1 MGCLGAYVGSF
12 GRVTLIVGSV
22 IGLSLPGVAFAQ
34 GQRGHSRSIAIDP
47 AREISIVKERPGII
61 DREPGE
67 TIDEVVAAVEELY
80 TILLRYGIPERVVT
94 YACRQTQAPEVCR
107 ILLGD
112 LVATLR
118 HFHKVGFDRGYY
130 ATLLQRDI
138 SAYLRSQVNT
148 LYQTTS
154 RVNLGMR
161 TLLLTNRSWL
171 LNRLGENRGS
181 SALLRDIQELDAKMA
196 RYRELH
202 EALIHAIPALREA
215 EDPRTALRDFLSL
228 FPEYARTLFSLFRN
242 YPEYLL
248 HLDATL
254 HFLGNDNDLRELAV
268 HEAFARDFETVIGL
282 GERYVGLD
290 TSTLIPL
297 LQGEEGLYAKI
308 REAYPPLSLSAES
321 WFALFGMEE
330 PADLHGSARTVE
342 QAQRMANGAMREIYG
357 LEAEIAREVCRL
369 HNPENPGKCDDHYP
383 VGTGLEA
390 LRNRE
395 NPVAA
400 ICAERTETEDC
411 LRRTE
416 IFRMAL
422 SATLESEDPS
432 FRLLLRNLAELRMS
446 PEDFEAF
453 MAVADAF
460 AEAVGDGDGLTVEE
474 FQEIGRA
481 LAGLFLT
488 SDLMDRLLSGICKNA
503 PNETC
508 GDALRN
514 LAATLIDLRQGN
526 LSVQEAFLQGVAKV
540 LFILR
545 FGDTLAVLNTME
557 DVETK
562 IWYSL
567 IANDATRGF
576 LANRA
581 FEAFLP
587 PLEADYAHIAE
598 KLADLQAIHAELS
611 AVAEEMFAID
621 AALDDP
627 TTTPEEREELEARMA
642 ELKRAE
648 KGLRRSYHDAMI
660 ELEAY
665 YLHRYLPNM
674 FAGGN
679 LVLNTQIGR
688 ALDRTDIHA
697 LSLYDLFRYL
707 AQNDPGGDWQPFL
720 ANVVTIQEISASART
735 LLEEV
740 DHLHGEILEARDPAE
755 AFLETDA
762 KQVQEALD
770 HEMKKLIVAKI
781 NLLVKIYFK
790 LEAFLDAH
798 REDTEG
804 GGLPTLPEELPP
816 LPFDPSQLPLP

>member
-1 MGCLGAYVGSF
+1 MGCA
-12 GRVTLIVGSV
+12 I
-22 IGLSLPGVAFAQ
+22 SLFFPATVLAQ
-34 GQRGHSRSIAIDP
+34 GAHGRSRSIVIDP
-47 AREISIVKERPGII
+47 LREISIVKERPGII

-80 TILLRYGIPERVVT
+80 QILLRYGIPERIAT

-112 LVATLR
+112 LVMTIR
-118 HFHKVGFDRGYY
+118 HFHKVGLDQGYY
-130 ATLLQRDI
+130 ATLLQEDI

-154 RVNLGMR
+154 QLNLGMR

-181 SALLRDIQELDAKMA
+181 SALLRDIQELDVNTA

-202 EALIHAIPALREA
+202 ETLIHAIPSLREA
-215 EDPRTALRDFLSL
+215 EDPGKGLRDFLSL
-228 FPEYARTLFSLFRN
+228 FPEYAEALFSLFRN

-297 LQGEEGLYAKI
+297 LQGEGGVYAKI

-321 WFALFGMEE
+321 WFTLFGMEE

-342 QAQRMANGAMREIYG
+342 QAQRIANSAMREIYRV
-357 LEAEIAREVCRL
+357 EEEIAREVCRI

-383 VGTGLEA
+383 VGTGIEA

-400 ICAERTETEDC
+400 ICAERTETEEC

-422 SATLESEDPS
+422 STTLESEDPS
-432 FRLLLRNLAELRMS
+432 LRLLLRNLAELRMS

-453 MAVADAF
+453 MALADAF
-460 AEAVGDGDGLTVEE
+460 SEAVGDGDGLTVEE
-474 FQEIGRA
+474 FQQIVRG
-481 LAGLFLT
+481 LAGVFLA
-488 SDLMDRLLSGICKNA
+488 SDLMDRLVSGICKNA

-508 GDALRN
+508 GEALRN
-514 LAATLIDLRQGN
+514 LVETLIDLRQGN

-545 FGDTLAVLNTME
+545 FGDTVAVLNTME

-567 IANDATRGF
+567 IANDGTRGF

-581 FEAFLP
+581 LEAFLP
-587 PLEADYAHIAE
+587 PLEADYTHIAE
-598 KLADLQAIHAELS
+598 KLADLQAIHTELS

-621 AALDDP
+621 AALNDP
-627 TTTPEEREELEARMA
+627 TTTSEEREELEARMA

-665 YLHRYLPNM
+665 YLHRYLPNI

-688 ALDRTDIHA
+688 ALDRTDLHA

-707 AQNDPGGDWQPFL
+707 EQNDPVGDWQPFL
-720 ANVVTIQEISASART
+720 ANVVTIQEISASARA
-735 LLEEV
+735 LLGRV
-740 DHLHGEILEARDPAE
+740 NHLHGEILEAQDPAE

-762 KQVQEALD
+762 RAVQEALD
-770 HEMKKLIVAKI
+770 REMKKLIVAKI

-790 LEAFLDAH
+790 IEAFLDAH
-798 REDTEG
+798 REDAQG
-804 GGLPTLPEELPP
+804 GELPTLPEGLPTF
-816 LPFDPSQLPLP
+816 PFDPDQLPLP